1 MRFITDSSF
10 SAVGLFL
17 GFLVRDTLTK
27 LWKAADLR
35 NETVGMTL
43 VFRSKQPQRRKMM
56 SILEENSNSPFVFF
70 F

>member
-43 VFRSKQPQRRKMM
+43 VFRSKQPQR
-56 SILEENSNSPFVFF
+56 
-70 F
+70 